1 MKKLTLLITLLLS
14 QAIAAA
20 DFDQIYIGKYS
31 WGPEVDSF
39 TLCNSNTSYWVSFS
53 WAGIEMHE
61 FYKKNRK
68 EPYQLMYLKFRGH
81 LLDEVVDGFAE
92 RSDGLVRISEVKEFS
107 FRLPETCK

>member
-1 MKKLTLLITLLLS
+1 MKKIALILTLLFS
-14 QAIAAA
+14 QVVYAA

-39 TLCNSNTSYWVSFS
+39 TPCNSKTSYWVSYS

-61 FYKKNRK
+61 FYKKNRQ
-68 EPYQLMYLKFRGH
+68 EPYQFMYLKFRGH

-92 RSDGLVRISEVKEFS
+92 QYDGFVRISEVKEFT
-107 FRLPETCK
+107 FELPETCK